1 MNTDKKEP
9 LYKAESQRIVGSAM
23 EVLNKIGQMM
33 NDLRVTGV
41 RLDYILKFKHA
52 KLEWRRVVK

>member
-1 MNTDKKEP
+1 LK
-9 LYKAESQRIVGSAM
+9 
-23 EVLNKIGQMM
+23 
-33 NDLRVTGV
+33 VTGV